1 VIDASDLML
10 ATLHGRPF
18 SDPDWLFELKYD
30 GFRCLIVK
38 DGRQVKLWSRNGNL
52 FNGSF
57 PDVVQAVESVP
68 GDFVWDAEL
77 TVDDDTGR
85 SDFERLRQR
94 AVTKTP
100 KNVRAAA
107 KSDPARLYVFDA
119 LSIGGEDLRALA
131 LLARKERLRD
141 SFDDTRTLI
150 YASGIQG
157 AGEFVFGQAQ
167 SLDLEGMVAKRLDS
181 TYQRGRSRDWLKIKY
196 SGYGRP
202 AALGWGK
209 NKEK

>member
-1 VIDASDLML
+1 MDASDLML
-10 ATLHGRPF
+10 ATLHARPF

-30 GFRCLIVK
+30 GFRCLAVK
-38 DGRQVKLWSRNGNL
+38 ADERVALWSRNGNL

-57 PDVVQAVESVP
+57 PDVVAAVAAVP
-68 GDFVWDAEL
+68 GDFAWDAEL

-85 SDFERLRQR
+85 SSFERLRQR

-100 KNVRAAA
+100 KNVRAVA

-119 LSIGGEDLRALA
+119 LSIDGADLRGLP
-131 LLARKERLRD
+131 LTERKLHLRR
-141 SFDDTRTLI
+141 SFDNTRTLI
-150 YASGIQG
+150 YASGIE
-157 AGEFVFGQAQ
+157 GEGKMVFDAVEG
-167 SLDLEGMVAKRLDS
+167 LGLEGMMAKRMDS
-181 TYQRGRSRDWLKIKY
+181 PYQRGRSRDWLKIKY

-209 NKEK
+209 K

>member
-10 ATLHGRPF
+10 ATLHQRPF

-30 GFRCLIVK
+30 GFRCLAVK
-38 DGRQVKLWSRNGNL
+38 AGDDVKLWSRNGNL

-57 PDVVQAVESVP
+57 PEVVRAVESVP
-68 GDFVWDAEL
+68 GDFAWDAEL

-85 SDFERLRQR
+85 SSFERLRQR

-119 LSIGGEDLRALA
+119 LSIDGADIRGLPLTE
-131 LLARKERLRD
+131 RKLRLRKLFEN
-141 SFDDTRTLI
+141 SNTLI
-150 YASGIQG
+150 YASGIEDEG
-157 AGEFVFGQAQ
+157 KLVFQHVEELG
-167 SLDLEGMVAKRLDS
+167 LEGMIAKRMDS

-196 SGYGRP
+196 QGYGRP
-202 AALGWGK
+202 AALGWGRK
-209 NKEK
+209 

>member
-1 VIDASDLML
+1 VIEASDLML

-30 GFRCLIVK
+30 GFRCLVVK
-38 DGRQVKLWSRNGNL
+38 ENEHVKLWSRNGNL

-57 PDVVQAVESVP
+57 PEVVRAVESVP

-85 SDFERLRQR
+85 SSFERLRQR

-119 LSIGGEDLRALA
+119 LSVDGADIREMPLTDLQLH
-131 LLARKERLRD
+131 LRG
-141 SFDDTRTLI
+141 SFDNTSTLI
-150 YASGIQG
+150 YASGVEEEG
-157 AGEFVFGQAQ
+157 NLVFGEVEG
-167 SLDLEGMVAKRLDS
+167 LGLEGMLAKRMDS
-181 TYQRGRSRDWLKIKY
+181 TYQRGRSRDWLKVKY

-202 AALGWGK
+202 AALGWGRK
-209 NKEK
+209 

>member
-30 GFRCLIVK
+30 GFRCLVVK
-38 DGRQVKLWSRNGNL
+38 AGEDVKLWSRNGNL

-57 PDVVQAVESVP
+57 PEVVQAVESVS

-85 SDFERLRQR
+85 SSFDRLRQR

-107 KSDPARLYVFDA
+107 KTDPARLYVFDA
-119 LSIGGEDLRALA
+119 LSIDGADIRGMPLTERKLKLR
-131 LLARKERLRD
+131 K
-141 SFDDTRTLI
+141 SFDNTDTLI
-150 YASGIQG
+150 YASGIEDEG
-157 AGEFVFGQAQ
+157 KLVFEHVEELG
-167 SLDLEGMVAKRLDS
+167 LEGMVAKRMDS
-181 TYQRGRSRDWLKIKY
+181 PYQRGRSRDWLKIKFQ
-196 SGYGRP
+196 GYGRP
-202 AALGWGK
+202 AALGWGRK
-209 NKEK
+209 

>member
-1 VIDASDLML
+1 VIEAADLML

-38 DGRQVKLWSRNGNL
+38 AGDDVKLWSRNGNI

-57 PDVVQAVESVP
+57 PDVVAAVTAVP
-68 GDFVWDAEL
+68 GDFIWDGEL
-77 TVDDDTGR
+77 TVDDETGR
-85 SDFERLRQR
+85 SDFDRLRQR

-107 KSDPARLYVFDA
+107 KADPARLYVFDA
-119 LSIGGEDLRALA
+119 VSIDGGDIRNMPLSE
-131 LLARKERLRD
+131 RKLRLRE
-141 SFDDTRTLI
+141 SFTNTKTLI
-150 YASGIQG
+150 YASGIEDEG
-157 AGEFVFGQAQ
+157 RLVFEHVQELG
-167 SLDLEGMVAKRLDS
+167 LEGMVAKRLDS
-181 TYQRGRSRDWLKIKY
+181 TYQRGRSRDWLKVKFA
-196 SGYGRP
+196 GYGRP

-209 NKEK
+209 AR

>member
-1 VIDASDLML
+1 ML

-30 GFRCLIVK
+30 GFRCLVVK
-38 DGRQVKLWSRNGNL
+38 EGVHVKLWSRNGNL

-57 PDVVQAVESVP
+57 PEVVRAVESVP

-85 SDFERLRQR
+85 SSFERLRQR

-107 KSDPARLYVFDA
+107 KSDPARLYIFDA
-119 LSIGGEDLRALA
+119 LSVAGADLRELP
-131 LLARKERLRD
+131 LMERKLHLRG
-141 SFDDTRTLI
+141 SFDNTGMLI
-150 YASGIQG
+150 YASGVEEEG
-157 AGEFVFGQAQ
+157 NLVFGEVEG
-167 SLDLEGMVAKRLDS
+167 LGLEGMLAKRMDS
-181 TYQRGRSRDWLKIKY
+181 TYQRGRSRDWLKVKY
-196 SGYGRP
+196 SGYGRQ
-202 AALGWGK
+202 AALGWGRK
-209 NKEK
+209 

>member
-1 VIDASDLML
+1 ML
-10 ATLHGRPF
+10 ATLHRTPF

-30 GFRCLIVK
+30 GFRCLVVK
-38 DGRQVKLWSRNGNL
+38 AGVRVELWSRNGNL

-57 PDVVQAVESVP
+57 PEVVKAVEGVP
-68 GDFVWDAEL
+68 GDFAWDAEL
-77 TVDDDTGR
+77 TVDDDAGR
-85 SDFERLRQR
+85 SSFERLRQR

-119 LSIGGEDLRALA
+119 LSIDGADLRGLP
-131 LLARKERLRD
+131 LTERKLHLRR
-141 SFDDTRTLI
+141 SFDNTRTLI
-150 YASGIQG
+150 YASGIE
-157 AGEFVFGQAQ
+157 GEGKMVFDEVEG
-167 SLDLEGMVAKRLDS
+167 LGLEGMLAKRMDS

-202 AALGWGK
+202 AALGWGRK
-209 NKEK
+209 

>member
-1 VIDASDLML
+1 ML
-10 ATLHGRPF
+10 ATLHPRPF

-30 GFRCLIVK
+30 GFRCLVVK
-38 DGRQVKLWSRNGNL
+38 ENEHVKLWSRNGNL

-57 PDVVQAVESVP
+57 PEVVRALESVP

-85 SDFERLRQR
+85 SSFGLLRQR

-107 KSDPARLYVFDA
+107 KSDPARLYIFDA
-119 LSIGGEDLRALA
+119 LSVADADLREMPLME
-131 LLARKERLRD
+131 RKLHLRG
-141 SFDDTRTLI
+141 SFDNTGTLI
-150 YASGIQG
+150 YASGVEEEG
-157 AGEFVFGQAQ
+157 NLVFGEVEG
-167 SLDLEGMVAKRLDS
+167 LGLEGMIAKRMDS
-181 TYQRGRSRDWLKIKY
+181 TYQRGRSRDWLKVKY

-202 AALGWGK
+202 AALGWGRK
-209 NKEK
+209 

>member
-1 VIDASDLML
+1 MIEAADLML

-30 GFRCLIVK
+30 GFRCLVVK
-38 DGRQVKLWSRNGNL
+38 AGEDVNLWSRNGNL

-57 PDVVQAVESVP
+57 PDVVKAVEATP

-100 KNVRAAA
+100 KNVRAAV

-119 LSIGGEDLRALA
+119 LSIGSEDVRNLPLMD
-131 LLARKERLRD
+131 RKLHLRD
-141 SFDDTRTLI
+141 SFENTRTLV
-150 YASGIQG
+150 YASGIPEEG
-157 AGEFVFGQAQ
+157 RLVFDEVENLG
-167 SLDLEGMVAKRLDS
+167 LEGMIAKRMDS

-196 SGYGRP
+196 QEYGRP
-202 AALGWGK
+202 AALGWGRK
-209 NKEK
+209 

>member
-10 ATLHGRPF
+10 ATLHPRPF

-38 DGRQVKLWSRNGNL
+38 AGEDMKLWSRNGNL

-57 PDVVQAVESVP
+57 PEVVKAVEGVP

-85 SDFERLRQR
+85 SSFDRLRQR

-119 LSIGGEDLRALA
+119 LSIDGTDIRGLPLTERKLQLR
-131 LLARKERLRD
+131 K
-141 SFDDTRTLI
+141 SFDNTSTLI
-150 YASGIQG
+150 YASGIEG
-157 AGEFVFGQAQ
+157 KGKLVFEHVEELG
-167 SLDLEGMVAKRLDS
+167 LEGMIAKRLDS
-181 TYQRGRSRDWLKIKY
+181 TYQKGRSRDWLKVKFA
-196 SGYGRP
+196 GYGRP
-202 AALGWGK
+202 AALGWGRK
-209 NKEK
+209 

>member
-10 ATLHGRPF
+10 ATLHPRPF

-38 DGRQVKLWSRNGNL
+38 AGDDVKLWSRNGNL

-57 PDVVQAVESVP
+57 PEVVRAVEGVP

-85 SDFERLRQR
+85 SDFDRLRQR

-119 LSIGGEDLRALA
+119 LSIDGTDIRGLPLAERKLQLR
-131 LLARKERLRD
+131 K
-141 SFDDTRTLI
+141 SFDNTGTLI
-150 YASGIQG
+150 YASGIEDEG
-157 AGEFVFGQAQ
+157 KLVFEHVEELG
-167 SLDLEGMVAKRLDS
+167 LEGD
-181 TYQRGRSRDWLKIKY
+181 GR
-196 SGYGRP
+196 
-202 AALGWGK
+202 
-209 NKEK
+209 

>member
-10 ATLHGRPF
+10 ATLHPRPF

-30 GFRCLIVK
+30 GFRCLVVK
-38 DGRQVKLWSRNGNL
+38 EDEQVKLWSRNGNL

-57 PDVVQAVESVP
+57 PEVVRAVESVP

-85 SDFERLRQR
+85 SDFDRLRQR

-107 KSDPARLYVFDA
+107 KTDPARLYVFDA
-119 LSIGGEDLRALA
+119 LVIGGIDLRNLP
-131 LLARKERLRD
+131 LTERKLYLRD
-141 SFDDTRTLI
+141 SFDNTGTLI
-150 YASGIQG
+150 YASGIEDEG
-157 AGEFVFGQAQ
+157 KLVFEHVQELG
-167 SLDLEGMVAKRLDS
+167 LEGMIAKRMDS
-181 TYQRGRSRDWLKIKY
+181 PYQRGRSRDWLKVKY
-196 SGYGRP
+196 GEYGRP
-202 AALGWGK
+202 AALGWGRK
-209 NKEK
+209 

>member
-1 VIDASDLML
+1 MDASDLML
-10 ATLHGRPF
+10 ATLYPRPF

-30 GFRCLIVK
+30 GFRCLVVK
-38 DGRQVKLWSRNGNL
+38 EGEQVKLLSRNGNL

-57 PDVVQAVESVP
+57 PEVVQAVESAP

-85 SDFERLRQR
+85 SSFERLRQR

-119 LSIGGEDLRALA
+119 LSIDGADIRGLPLTDRKLHLR
-131 LLARKERLRD
+131 K
-141 SFDDTRTLI
+141 SFDNTGTLI
-150 YASGIQG
+150 YASGIE
-157 AGEFVFGQAQ
+157 GEGKLVFEHVQELG
-167 SLDLEGMVAKRLDS
+167 LEGMVAKRMDS
-181 TYQRGRSRDWLKIKY
+181 TYQRGRSWDWLKIKY

-202 AALGWGK
+202 AALGWGR
-209 NKEK
+209 NKER

>member
-1 VIDASDLML
+1 MDASDLML
-10 ATLHGRPF
+10 ATLHPRPF

-38 DGRQVKLWSRNGNL
+38 AGDDVKLWSRNGNL

-57 PDVVQAVESVP
+57 PEVVKAVEGVP

-77 TVDDDTGR
+77 TVDDDAGR
-85 SDFERLRQR
+85 SDFDRLRQR

-100 KNVRAAA
+100 KNVRAAT

-119 LSIGGEDLRALA
+119 LSIDGADIRGLPLTE
-131 LLARKERLRD
+131 RKVRLRK
-141 SFDDTRTLI
+141 SFDNTGTLI
-150 YASGIQG
+150 YASGIEDEG
-157 AGEFVFGQAQ
+157 KLVFEHVQELG
-167 SLDLEGMVAKRLDS
+167 LEGMLAKRMDS

-196 SGYGRP
+196 SGYHRT
-202 AALGWGK
+202 AALGWGRK
-209 NKEK
+209 